1 MVYCMA
7 AEMVVMHLLKRNYN
21 TVTKLLKKP
30 LSIDSRF
37 YHLQFVDY
45 YYYCY
50 FYYCYYYYYYYYHHH
65 SNIFLQNEFVK
76 KMYQLH
82 QTQQHYLK

>member
-30 LSIDSRF
+30 LPIDSRF
-37 YHLQFVDY
+37 YHLQFVGY
-45 YYYCY
+45 YYYY
-50 FYYCYYYYYYYYHHH
+50 HYYYYYYYYYYYHT
-65 SNIFLQNEFVK
+65 NIFLQNEFDK
-76 KMYQLH
+76 KIYQLH